1 MKGLQYQA
9 WKNLERMNRTKSGPT
24 DPGLTGISQ
33 KRRAEIFF
41 FFLRKSRSGAE
52 LSGMLVSTASP
63 RGSGHR
69 TASRPGR
76 TSLRRHAKER
86 ASCSQR
92 DKETERGL
100 FLGRMT
106 SFWDAGQ

>member
-41 FFLRKSRSGAE
+41 LKE
-52 LSGMLVSTASP
+52 KQI
-63 RGSGHR
+63 RG
-69 TASRPGR
+69 
-76 TSLRRHAKER
+76 
-86 ASCSQR
+86 
-92 DKETERGL
+92 
-100 FLGRMT
+100 
-106 SFWDAGQ
+106 